1 MERELDS
8 LDILH
13 ERVGETVLIAFIGRR
28 GNETLALRA
37 DIDGLEIE
45 EESDKSYRSR
55 RPGLL
60 ASPPP

>member
-1 MERELDS
+1 MERELDR
-8 LDILH
+8 LDIPY
-13 ERVGETVLIAFIGRR
+13 ERVGEMGLIAFIGRR
-28 GNETLALRA
+28 GNKTMALRA

-55 RPGLL
+55 RPGPL